1 VNTGILGPIIEENNC
16 DNKIIS
22 LHLCIFQKIPIKSS
36 TIYVKTT
43 GITWTSNLKIEN
55 GHVESKTLP
64 QHLRNIPKS
73 NFPILSVI

>member
-1 VNTGILGPIIEENNC
+1 MVNSLFYL
-16 DNKIIS
+16 NKWI
-22 LHLCIFQKIPIKSS
+22 
-36 TIYVKTT
+36 IYVKTT